1 MGEDVDLTP
10 KKSEDA
16 YRLIFFCQPPWTK
29 FDKDGCDI
37 SDAEYSFF
45 YYDNGEKV
53 RRLNGYIEKCGYKI
67 TKETTA
73 R

>member
-1 MGEDVDLTP
+1 MVVWSPCFTKTTSFSP
-10 KKSEDA
+10 T
-16 YRLIFFCQPPWTK
+16 YR
-29 FDKDGCDI
+29 DGCDI
-37 SDAEYSFF
+37 SDADYSFF